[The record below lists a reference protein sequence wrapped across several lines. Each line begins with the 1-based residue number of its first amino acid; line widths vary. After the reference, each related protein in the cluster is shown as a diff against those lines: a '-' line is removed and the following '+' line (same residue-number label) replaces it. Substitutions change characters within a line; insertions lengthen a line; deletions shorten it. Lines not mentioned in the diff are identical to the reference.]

1 MQKDDLDKVQLIDW
15 ENVKPALTAQFVK
28 ADKDEQCN
36 STQENKGKYLLRTR
50 AVTKTPEVT
59 LN

>member
-28 ADKDEQCN
+28 ADQDEQCN
-36 STQENKGKYLLRTR
+36 STQKNKGEYFLRTR